1 MGGDVCMEFVQPI
14 RDKKKIEAMKKILSA
29 SNNGKRDVLMFTMGI
44 NSALRISDIL
54 LLKISD
60 VLDKKGKPKSFVE
73 LREGKTEKSK
83 RFPIAVNVQKAIIEY
98 LQGYDGDYDR
108 PLFSSRKS
116 NAQGRH
122 KAISRQQ
129 AYEIIN
135 NAADVVSINEK
146 IGTHTLRKTFAYHA
160 YKAGSDISLIQQL
173 LNHSSQKETLRYIG
187 ITQDQMDDVYIN
199 LNL

>member
-1 MGGDVCMEFVQPI
+1 MEFVQPI
-14 RDKKKIEAMKKILSA
+14 RDKKKIEAMKKILST
-29 SNNGKRDVLMFTMGI
+29 SNNGKRDALMFIMGI

-60 VLDKKGKPKSFVE
+60 VLDNKGKPKLFVE

-83 RFPIAVNVQKAIIEY
+83 RFPMAINVQKAITEY
-98 LQGYDGDYDR
+98 LQGYNGSYDK
-108 PLFSSRKS
+108 PLFASRKA
-116 NAQGRH
+116 NAEGNY

-135 NAADVVSINEK
+135 KAAVAVSINEN

-160 YKAGSDISLIQQL
+160 YKAGDYFEARATPI
-173 LNHSSQKETLRYIG
+173 RA
-187 ITQDQMDDVYIN
+187 
-199 LNL
+199 